1 MIEYDF
7 EVGLS
12 YASEQRYYV
21 RPIAEQLRDRG
32 VKVFYDEFYSKEI
45 WGKNIND
52 LFFEIF
58 KHKLKFCVM
67 FISSDYKHKINTNW
81 EYNAAVD
88 KQKNQFFSEYILPIS
103 FNGETIDTL
112 TNLGYLKS
120 EDFSPSQITEY
131 LIDKLHEE
139 NFSNPIVNSAEDF
152 LEMLQARMQNKDF
165 IKINKKSNIELE
177 LEANFD
183 SEKFLKIVFKIGGFY
198 FDKNKIS
205 VYENF
210 PGCIAPSGVLS
221 AELEILKTTYFKID
235 NYCLFE
241 NKYKEPTLTMSVPE
255 FTNALATRFE
265 GIKNL

>member
-1 MIEYDF
+1 MCDIKSIKKVKVLDKVIFGNVDIGIITSADIEFNKVLNNLEAFIVDNID
-7 EVGLS
+7 LS
-12 YASEQRYYV
+12 YIYTYCDETKLQYYFGSLEGLNV
-21 RPIAEQLRDRG
+21 CLVQSLSTGNMSGGGAFFTIENLLKISKPQLILMLG
-32 VKVFYDEFYSKEI
+32 V
-45 WGKNIND
+45 
-52 LFFEIF
+52 
-58 KHKLKFCVM
+58 C
-67 FISSDYKHKINTNW
+67 
-81 EYNAAVD
+81 
-88 KQKNQFFSEYILPIS
+88 
-103 FNGETIDTL
+103 
-112 TNLGYLKS
+112 YLKS